1 MLKLRLPGPHPLKF
15 PRKGA
20 LAFSALGR
28 GGWRI
33 KHPPYTQRRKR
44 AIARRLLTRLVS
56 TGTGRGGLRW
66 LPGRALGN
74 RSAQRPWHAVTGAGR
89 ERVETEERN
98 VQTEMGGRGPG
109 RNGKLGP
116 RGLRRRVRSSRRRVT
131 RTRCQV
137 ARFSPR
143 LLARPVS
150 SPPSRFSKAGPRP
163 E

>member
-28 GGWRI
+28 GGWENKTSPLHAEAKTSHRETAPHAPCLHRDRARGPEVAPR
-33 KHPPYTQRRKR
+33 KGPGEPLGSEAVACGHGCGQRELRQRRETC
-44 AIARRLLTRLVS
+44 RR
-56 TGTGRGGLRW
+56 RW
-66 LPGRALGN
+66 G
-74 RSAQRPWHAVTGAGR
+74 AV
-89 ERVETEERN
+89 
-98 VQTEMGGRGPG
+98 GPG